1 MISHLLARIIDSTA
15 EAIFADVDVLSELD
29 MPIGDGDHGINMERG
44 LRAVVNQR
52 DKLAEFSFS
61 KALQKIGSTLVMN
74 IGGASGPLY
83 GSFCITMGKAAEQE
97 SISAAGLAR
106 IFAEGVEAV
115 KRRGKS
121 DAGEKTL
128 LDTLVPVSQA
138 LQKAVEDKLSLA
150 ETMNAVR
157 AAADQGL
164 ESTRDMVATK
174 GRAAFLGSRS
184 AGHLDP
190 GAKSS
195 QILIH
200 AVCQSIAEHQEVDRE
215 EQPAPSCVGIV
226 VVSHSADVARGA
238 VDMVHHMVSDEVPM
252 AWCGGDPVQR
262 RGTDVAAIKNAIEKV
277 WNPAGVAI
285 LVDLGGSETNSEM
298 AIEML
303 PKDWQDKV
311 VICNAPI
318 VEGTIMAA
326 TEAAGGGSLEQV
338 RVTAEELG
346 VF

>member
-15 EAIFADVDVLSELD
+15 EAVFENVTILTELD

-44 LRAVVNQR
+44 LKAALSQR

-83 GSFCITMGKAAEQE
+83 GSLCITMGKAGEQE
-97 SISAAGLAR
+97 SIDAAGMAR

-128 LDTLVPVSQA
+128 LDVLVPVSQA
-138 LQKAVEDKLSLA
+138 LQKAADGSLPLA
-150 ETMNAVR
+150 GILDAVR

-174 GRAAFLGSRS
+174 GRASFLGARS

-195 QILIH
+195 QLLVH
-200 AVCQSIAEHQEVDRE
+200 AVCQSIAQHQEVDRE
-215 EQPAPSCVGIV
+215 EKPAPSCVGIV

-238 VDMVHHMVSDEVPM
+238 VDMVHHMVGDEVPM

-262 RGTDVAAIKNAIEKV
+262 RGTDVSAIKNAIEKV
-277 WNPAGVAI
+277 WSPAGVAI

-303 PKDWQDKV
+303 PGDWQDRV
-311 VICNAPI
+311 VICDAPI

-338 RVTAEELG
+338 RATAEELG
-346 VF
+346 VL

>member
-15 EAIFADVDVLSELD
+15 GAVFENVDILTELD

-44 LRAVVNQR
+44 FKAAQSQR

-83 GSFCITMGKAAEQE
+83 GSLCITMGKAAERE
-97 SISAAGLAR
+97 SIDVAGVAR
-106 IFAEGVEAV
+106 IFSEGVEAV

-121 DAGEKTL
+121 DSGEKTL
-128 LDTLVPVSQA
+128 LDVLVPVSQA
-138 LQKAVEDKLSLA
+138 LQKAVDDKLSLA
-150 ETMNAVR
+150 ETLDAVR

-174 GRAAFLGSRS
+174 GRAAFLGARS

-195 QILIH
+195 QVLIH
-200 AVCQSIAEHQEVDRE
+200 AVCQSIAQHQELDRE
-215 EQPAPSCVGIV
+215 DRPAPSCVGIV

-238 VDMVHHMVSDEVPM
+238 VDMVHHMVGDEVPM

-277 WNPAGVAI
+277 WSPAGVAI

-303 PKDWQDKV
+303 PPGWQNRV

-318 VEGTIMAA
+318 VEGTVMAA
-326 TEAAGGGSLEQV
+326 TEAAGGGTLEQV
-338 RVTAEELG
+338 RATAEDMG
-346 VF
+346 AF